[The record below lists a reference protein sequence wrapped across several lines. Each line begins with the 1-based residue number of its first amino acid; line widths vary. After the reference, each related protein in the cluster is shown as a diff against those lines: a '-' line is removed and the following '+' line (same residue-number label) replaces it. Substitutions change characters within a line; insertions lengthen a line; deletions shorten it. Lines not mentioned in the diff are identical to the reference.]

1 MHSKWMG
8 RIGLA
13 ALVTGIVGTSSG
25 MMGCAAERDP
35 INRVQ
40 ANAIPKSFFI
50 GGNFQD
56 TADDPEFYAR
66 SMVVDV
72 PYGESGS
79 DFLMFTNT
87 INSLAKIKWSIEENA
102 LIGRVS
108 FERIE
113 GTDGKGLPPKKDPE
127 RDPSKPLAQNDGVVI
142 YNFAIT
148 SQFDIRRQY
157 NAQTGEESNV
167 VEENSSDRPWYD
179 REYIRVDFSQNRV
192 TAAYDFDTLS
202 LLGVYNGIEYQP
214 IAFDVRNPND
224 ENAPVYDIENGYL
237 DVTNKLFAKPKNL
250 HLWGQEF
257 PGCLL
262 PNIIRGGTEP
272 AGNCNPNEISVR
284 HSFKRVVNT
293 DYEPIDWDGARFE
306 TYGSFFMERNGY
318 ARDYGLADAK
328 WKRHI
333 SRYNIWERHHYY
345 KDPERME
352 GAVSCRSDNECGA
365 VPGIV
370 TGSSHCDKYNQ
381 KCTLPFEQRKEKPIV
396 WHYADRSAPEY
407 FDANTEATDEWDTA
421 MRVAVQSAKYAE
433 CQRFQPDSGCA
444 DKYPGIVDGNFADEE
459 DAVFLVKEVNACRR
473 NVRLAQTCDPTK
485 GTPEEKLACETA
497 KKVGTD
503 LKTCDGLADSASDA
517 RKYAPSVRA
526 VAKMKEMVVLCH
538 SPVTAA
544 DALLANEKGE
554 KLCGEEGTVARLG
567 DLRFHLV
574 TAVAKPET
582 NSPWGIMSDSNDP
595 TTGEHVAGSI
605 NVWTHVNDLFSRGI
619 VDTLRYIGGELK
631 IEDITDGKYVNNWVE
646 AARNTNGIGLTPRMT
661 TEEVDKRVASVMGT
675 TVEKLHAVEAK
686 FGTQNKSLAQ
696 RPPIQQA
703 LLNNL
708 KRIEKTRAAWDAPS
722 VNAPIYEARMNQ
734 LRGTPIEAA
743 LITPAMQ
750 DLARAGIG
758 DIASGGGL
766 TNTGNPTTG
775 VFRGASVLDGLNP
788 QFRKSLEQ
796 RLEVGLANR
805 NACIMHY
812 EALAPLGYV
821 VLGDM
826 LQDKFGKFNPN
837 DDPAI
842 QAKRADAMKDYL
854 RRKAHYSVVSHEMG
868 HSFALRHNFV
878 SSSDA
883 WNFRWQYWALR
894 TNGKTV
900 STECSDKKDNGD
912 GSACV
917 GPRWLDK
924 VTPNEL
930 KNNIHMWSQSSTM
943 EYAGEPTQDLLGL
956 GAYDF
961 GAARMFYG
969 DNVTVYKDAR
979 FNYKQAA
986 GSVAMEHQ
994 NEFGGLLGFRYGSF
1008 SSPIHYSH
1016 LDNEVS
1022 LIEKCDTGVNAQA
1035 FQPSNWNTE
1044 KDGKWNPVLDGHLVT
1059 NDANKFMRCTQP
1071 KVDYVQWDAMK
1082 NESDK
1087 THAHD
1092 AKGRTRVPHGFA
1104 SDEWADLGNVAV
1116 FRHDNGADLY
1126 ETMHFWIAQQEMN
1139 HIFNSYRRGRR
1150 DFNIWGAFNRTLG
1163 RYHEKMRDSAK
1174 ALGLYVNLAKDTVV
1188 QYNSSGDDPMAFA
1201 ADILKQVALTGA
1213 VSSSIAFDHFAH
1225 VFARPQPGGHG
1236 QLGDE
1241 AGPSGLTIARSYDG
1255 TGFANTGT
1263 TAPLLN
1269 VANGVTGQFGTISL
1283 GGRPIENALARDKG
1297 RDYDRNYTLN
1307 VGSYYEKAFTAYLFS
1322 ESADNFISSSR
1333 DDYVDPR
1340 FRAVSLADI
1349 FPDGFRRWLANN
1361 LTDDEVVKGVYA
1373 LGQGNGGG
1381 PAPPALDEKGYALL
1395 GSTSWWPTTG
1405 AEVCFPKADQI
1416 NCRQDPFAPGSP
1428 SPAAGTV
1435 IDPQIGFEQ
1444 QKFAMLLS
1452 LIFIRENQK
1461 TYWTDQMRLYD
1472 GNVDNP
1478 DFDDRVEFHDPSGRT
1493 WIARSFGTEVL
1504 FGKTV
1509 EKGIG
1514 ARMLQYANELL
1525 ATACITEPVTRGSGA
1540 GARTVGLRCKLGA
1553 NGKPT
1558 FVNNGTAVESCDNS
1572 KGCQRMKNYVAIP
1585 TLMRQ
1590 AMGWLGYIPGI
1601 GDLKGV
1607 Y

>member
-8 RIGLA
+8 RIGMS
-13 ALVTGIVGTSSG
+13 ALVAGIAFASSG
-25 MMGCAAERDP
+25 MAGCAAERDP

-56 TADDPEFYAR
+56 SKDDPEFYAR

-87 INSLAKIKWSIEENA
+87 INSLAKIKWSVEETR
-102 LIGRVS
+102 LVGRVS

-127 RDPSKPLAQNDGVVI
+127 RDPSKPLAQNDGIVVYEFPI
-142 YNFAIT
+142 L
-148 SQFDIRRQY
+148 SQFDIRRSY
-157 NAQTGEESNV
+157 NPQTGEESNV
-167 VEENSSDRPWYD
+167 VEENASDRPWYD
-179 REYIRVDFSQNRV
+179 REYIRVDFSQNLV
-192 TAAYDFDTLS
+192 TTAYEFDTLS
-202 LLGVYNGIEYQP
+202 LLGVYNGIRYSPLQ
-214 IAFDVRNPND
+214 FDVRNPND

-237 DVTNKLFAKPKNL
+237 DVTNKLFAEPQML
-250 HLWGQEF
+250 RLWGMEF

-272 AGNCNPNEISVR
+272 AGNCNPNEITVR
-284 HSFKRVVNT
+284 HSFKRVVPT
-293 DYEPIDWDGARFE
+293 DYEPIDWTGDRFE
-306 TYGSFFMERNGY
+306 TYGAFFMERNGY

-328 WKRHI
+328 WRRHI

-345 KDPERME
+345 KDPEAME
-352 GAVSCRSDNECGA
+352 GAVSCQTDAECSA

-370 TGSSHCDKYNQ
+370 TGSSHCDKFNQ
-381 KCTLPFEQRKEKPIV
+381 KCTLPYEQRKEKPIV
-396 WHYADRSAPEY
+396 WHYSDKSAPEY
-407 FDANTEATDEWDTA
+407 FDANTEATDEWDAA
-421 MRVAVQSAKYAE
+421 MRAAVQTAKYAE
-433 CQRFQPDSGCA
+433 CQRFEPDSGCL
-444 DKYPGIVDGNFADEE
+444 DKYPGIIDGNFADEE
-459 DAVFLVKEVNACRR
+459 DALFLVKEVNSCNRS
-473 NVRLAQTCDPTK
+473 VRLAQTCDPAQ
-485 GTPEEKLACETA
+485 GTPEQKKACEAA

-503 LKTCDGLADSASDA
+503 PAVCEQLADSVSDA
-517 RKYAPSVRA
+517 RKYSNAVREL
-526 VAKMKEMVVLCH
+526 AKLPPMVYLCH

-544 DALLANEKGE
+544 DALITDAKGN
-554 KLCGEEGTVARLG
+554 KLCGEQGTVARLG
-567 DLRFHLV
+567 DLRFHLI
-574 TAVAKPET
+574 TSVAKPET

-595 TTGEHVAGSI
+595 TTGEHIAASA
-605 NVWTHVNDLFSRGI
+605 NVWTHVNDLFARGI
-619 VDTLRYIGGELK
+619 IDTLRYIGGELK
-631 IEDITDGKYVNNWVE
+631 VEDITDGKYVNQWVE
-646 AARNTNGIGLTPRMT
+646 AARNANGIGLTPQMT
-661 TEEVDKRVASVMGT
+661 QDEVDKRVASVAGT
-675 TVEKLHAVEAK
+675 TVEKLRAVEAK
-686 FGTQNKSLAQ
+686 FGSKNAKYKNQAAQ
-696 RPPIQQA
+696 RPPVEQA
-703 LLNNL
+703 LINNL
-708 KRIEKTRAAWDAPS
+708 QKIAHTRASWDAPS
-722 VNAPIYEARMNQ
+722 VNAPIYEARMNM
-734 LRGTPIEAA
+734 LRGTPVEAQ

-750 DLARAGIG
+750 DMARAGIG
-758 DIASGGGL
+758 DMKGTLQGTGGPGEGML
-766 TNTGNPTTG
+766 
-775 VFRGASVLDGLNP
+775 RAASVFDGLNP
-788 QFRKSLEQ
+788 QFRKNLEQ
-796 RLEVGLANR
+796 RLEVALANR
-805 NACIMHY
+805 NTCIMHY
-812 EALAPLGYV
+812 AALAPLGYV

-826 LQDKFGKFNPN
+826 LQAKFGKFNPN
-837 DDPAI
+837 DDPAV
-842 QAKRADAMKDYL
+842 QARRADQMKDFV
-854 RRKAHYSVVSHEMG
+854 RRKAHYSVMAHEMG

-894 TNGKTV
+894 TDGKEVTKQ
-900 STECSDKKDNGD
+900 CDDKPGANNGD
-912 GSACV
+912 GSGCV

-930 KNNIHMWSQSSTM
+930 KNNIHMWTQSSTM
-943 EYAGEPTQDLLGL
+943 EYAGEPTQDFLGL

-969 DNVTVYKDAR
+969 DTATVYKDAR
-979 FNYKQAA
+979 FNYKQLA
-986 GSVAMEHQ
+986 GGIAMEHQ

-1022 LIEKCDTGVNAQA
+1022 LIEKCDTSVNPEA
-1035 FQPSNWNTE
+1035 FQPSNWNEE
-1044 KDGKWNPVLDGHLVT
+1044 KDGKWHPTLDGHLVT
-1059 NDANKFMRCTQP
+1059 NSANKFMRCTQP
-1071 KVDYVQWDAMK
+1071 KIDYVQWDAMK

-1092 AKGRTRVPHGFA
+1092 AKGRVRVPHGFA

-1150 DFNIWGAFNRTLG
+1150 DFNIWGAFMRTLG
-1163 RYHEKMRDSAK
+1163 RYHENMRDSAK

-1188 QYNSSGDDPMAFA
+1188 QYNSEGQDPQAFA
-1201 ADILKQVALTGA
+1201 ADVLKQVALEGTVA
-1213 VSSSIAFDHFAH
+1213 STIAFDQFAH

-1241 AGPSGLTIARSYDG
+1241 TGPGGLTVARSYDG

-1269 VANGVTGQFGTISL
+1269 VANGVTGAFGTISL

-1307 VGSYYEKAFTAYLFS
+1307 VGSYYEKAFAAYLFT
-1322 ESADNFISSSR
+1322 ESADNFISASR

-1340 FRAVSLADI
+1340 FRAVSLADV

-1361 LTDDEVVKGVYA
+1361 LTNDEFVKGVYA
-1373 LGQGNGGG
+1373 LGQGGGNG
-1381 PAPPALDEKGYALL
+1381 PAPPQLDEAGYALL
-1395 GSTSWWPTTG
+1395 GTTSWWPTTG
-1405 AEVCFPKADQI
+1405 IEVCFPKEDQI
-1416 NCRQDPFAPGSP
+1416 TCRQDPFAPGTP

-1435 IDPQIGFEQ
+1435 IDPQVGWEQ
-1444 QKFAMLLS
+1444 QKFALLFS
-1452 LIFIRENQK
+1452 LIFLPENQK
-1461 TYWTDQMRLYD
+1461 TYWVDQMRIYD
-1472 GNVDNP
+1472 LTIDGDPGFEN
-1478 DFDDRVEFHDPSGRT
+1478 RIEFQDPTGRT
-1493 WIARSFGTEVL
+1493 YVAHSIGTEVL

-1509 EKGIG
+1509 EKGVG
-1514 ARMLQYANELL
+1514 ARILQYANELL
-1525 ATACITEPVTRGSGA
+1525 DQAVVTEPITRDGRVVGRKAKLTNGLPTYLA
-1540 GARTVGLRCKLGA
+1540 G
-1553 NGKPT
+1553 
-1558 FVNNGTAVESCDNS
+1558 GTPVASCEQS
-1572 KGCQRMKNYVAIP
+1572 RGCQKMKNYVAVP
-1585 TLMRQ
+1585 KLMKE
-1590 AMGWLGYIPGI
+1590 AMDALGWTRGV